1 MSELT
6 PHVRPEFKEL
16 VLTAH
21 QHRIRCAIVTFS
33 RQPKLIK
40 HVLEVEL
47 GKELA
52 ALIPVRGNDRSWN
65 YEGAGSQ
72 EGKQPH
78 MASAVEE
85 LLEDSGGNTIEITR
99 ATTLLI
105 DDDKRNVHIALQDGV
120 RAVWFKP
127 EKPHHLVRDIHKLR

>member
-16 VLTAH
+16 VQTAYEH
-21 QHRIRCAIVTFS
+21 NIRCAVVTFS

-65 YEGAGSQ
+65 YEGGGSQ

-85 LLEDSGGNTIEITR
+85 LEVSGIEITK

-105 DDDKRNVHIALQDGV
+105 DDDKRNVQVALKDGV

-127 EKPHHLVRDIHKLR
+127 EKPHHLVHDIKKLL